1 MSDLKKAIKKA
12 GLGPAKT
19 TPGGQL
25 QPLCS
30 TGNCDPGCTTA
41 CLGGCSGSCQTNS
54 SSGGGGGGIDQQTY

>member
-41 CLGGCSGSCQTNS
+41 CLSGCSGSCQTNS
-54 SSGGGGGGIDQQTY
+54 SSGGGVLEQQTS

>member
-41 CLGGCSGSCQTNS
+41 CLGGCSGSCQSNS
-54 SSGGGGGGIDQQTY
+54 SSGTIDLQQAT